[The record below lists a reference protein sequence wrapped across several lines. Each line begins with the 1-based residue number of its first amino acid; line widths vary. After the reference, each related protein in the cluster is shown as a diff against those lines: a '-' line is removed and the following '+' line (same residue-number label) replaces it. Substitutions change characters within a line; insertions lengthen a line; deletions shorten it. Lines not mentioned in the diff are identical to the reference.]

1 MSIDMGMQYA
11 LPKNKDIAFAL
22 TIEAPFNQL
31 KGEHL
36 YNYGRF
42 SVTRLTFPNTQCIR
56 LSMTYSI
63 SNNGKQI
70 KVNKNENDTSRFAK

>member
-22 TIEAPFNQL
+22 TIEDPFNQL

-36 YNYGRF
+36 Y
-42 SVTRLTFPNTQCIR
+42 IWE
-56 LSMTYSI
+56 I
-63 SNNGKQI
+63 
-70 KVNKNENDTSRFAK
+70 